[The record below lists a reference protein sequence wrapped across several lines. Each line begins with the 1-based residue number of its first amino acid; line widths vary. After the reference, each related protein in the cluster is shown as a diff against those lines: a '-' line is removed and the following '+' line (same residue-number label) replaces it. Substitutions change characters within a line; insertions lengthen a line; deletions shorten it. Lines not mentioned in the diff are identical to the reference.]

1 MSVEEIKDQFT
12 KDFLEKTAIIANQ
25 AFLMGREAEANRVVE
40 ILNTEL
46 QLHKKGSSGRGTIER
61 IIDRLSSKGK
71 TNGETN

>member
-1 MSVEEIKDQFT
+1 MSNDLNKAQAKAVA
-12 KDFLEKTAIIANQ
+12 EKAAIIANE
-25 AFLMGREAEANRVVE
+25 AFMLGRQAEANRVVE